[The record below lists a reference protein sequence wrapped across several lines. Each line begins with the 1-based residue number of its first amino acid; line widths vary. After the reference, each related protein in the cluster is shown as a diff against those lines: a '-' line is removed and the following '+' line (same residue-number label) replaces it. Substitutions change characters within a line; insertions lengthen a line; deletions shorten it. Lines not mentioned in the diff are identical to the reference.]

1 MHFKHMLLILQT
13 PMRFRMLCPILPAL
27 MSLEGPLVEVLTKCN
42 GFAIVEECKDL
53 LSDTLAT

>member
-1 MHFKHMLLILQT
+1 MLLILQT